1 MAKVLF
7 VRMAGGLGVVALATF
22 IVGLVPFL
30 SADPSAGA
38 GFAGS
43 PATPAY
49 TVNHEFKGDRLPL
62 PSDTNSAVTRTDFG
76 LRQDAR
82 SPADIPVGCD
92 PAFSPVSA
100 PRLAYFYGRC
110 VT

>member
-1 MAKVLF
+1 MARLLF
-7 VRMAGGLGVVALATF
+7 VRIAGGLGVVSLAMF

-38 GFAGS
+38 IFTGG
-43 PATPAY
+43 PY
-49 TVNHEFKGDRLPL
+49 IVNHEFKGDRLPL
-62 PSDTNSAVTRTDFG
+62 PSDANSSVTRSDFG

-82 SPADIPVGCD
+82 TPEEIPIGCD
-92 PAFSPVSA
+92 HAFSPVSA

-110 VT
+110 MT